1 MATSK
6 TELLPLEG
14 AISEIWRFLASRR
27 KIGQFV
33 EKDKKRNEVTC
44 KLCFQVLKY
53 ASNTTNMRFHLQTH
67 HHREYAAME
76 SQERA
81 RPASSGSSTSA
92 GSSHMQ
98 PTLVESF
105 KAQTLLPHTS
115 HHWKGITDSVCYFLA
130 KDMMP
135 YNTVNAAVFRHMLR
149 RMELYFINIISEK

>member
-1 MATSK
+1 MFFFGFPAK
-6 TELLPLEG
+6 D
-14 AISEIWRFLASRR
+14 
-27 KIGQFV
+27 GQFV
-33 EKDKKRNEVTC
+33 EKDKKERNEVTC

-53 ASNTTNMRFHLQTH
+53 ASNKTNMRFHLQTH

-105 KAQTLLPHTS
+105 TTP
-115 HHWKGITDSVCYFLA
+115 
-130 KDMMP
+130 
-135 YNTVNAAVFRHMLR
+135 
-149 RMELYFINIISEK
+149 